1 VGGWEHSKTALTRK
15 YPHYFL
21 SMSKSNVR
29 ACLAGCG
36 ITSIDTLS
44 GCQTTEEEFGRVKKS
59 YLKLV
64 LSSHPDKGGNAE
76 DFIALREA
84 WDVLRQLYGTT
95 RINVPWSTPTAHPLN
110 PYCVWCLVLS

>member
-1 VGGWEHSKTALTRK
+1 
-15 YPHYFL
+15 
-21 SMSKSNVR
+21 MSKSNVR